1 MPIDPKLTVMDRK
14 EIARSYFDRVASGD
28 LAAVDELLTPNFI
41 DHDAPPGT
49 PQGPDA
55 ARAFAGAMISHHPDL
70 KIEIEDVFGEDDR
83 VALRLR
89 WNAQETGYVQYG
101 IVVFRFEGER
111 IAERWSAYMSA
122 A

>member
-1 MPIDPKLTVMDRK
+1 MNKK
-14 EIARSYFDRVASGD
+14 EIARSYFNRVTSGD
-28 LAAVDELLTPNFI
+28 LDAVNDLLTPDFV

-49 PQGPDA
+49 PSGPRA
-55 ARAFAGAMISHHPDL
+55 AKAFAGAMISHHPDL
-70 KIEIEDVFGEDDR
+70 TIEIEDAFGEDDR

-89 WNAQETGYVQYG
+89 WNAEETGYVQYG
-101 IVVFRFEGER
+101 IVVFRFEGDR

>member
-1 MPIDPKLTVMDRK
+1 MNNK
-14 EIARSYFDRVASGD
+14 EIARSYFERITGGELDAVND
-28 LAAVDELLTPNFI
+28 LVTPEFV

-49 PQGPDA
+49 PPGPEA
-55 ARAFAGAMISHHPDL
+55 AKAFAGAMISHHPDL

-89 WNAQETGYVQYG
+89 WNAEQTGYVQYG

-111 IAERWSAYMSA
+111 IAERWSAYTSA

>member
-1 MPIDPKLTVMDRK
+1 VDRK
-14 EIARSYFDRVASGD
+14 QIACSYFERITDGD
-28 LAAVDELLTPNFI
+28 LDAVGELLTRDFV
-41 DHDAPPGT
+41 DHDSPPGT
-49 PQGPDA
+49 PAGPEA
-55 ARAFAGAMISHHPDL
+55 ARAFAGAMMSHHPDL
-70 KIEIEDVFGEDDR
+70 KIEVEDVFGEDDR

-89 WNAQETGYVQYG
+89 WNAEQTGYVQYG

>member
-1 MPIDPKLTVMDRK
+1 MDRK
-14 EIARSYFDRVASGD
+14 EIARSYFQRVASGD
-28 LAAVDELLTPNFI
+28 LDAVNELVTDDFV
-41 DHDAPPGT
+41 DHDSPPGT
-49 PQGPDA
+49 PQGPEA
-55 ARAFAGAMISHHPDL
+55 AKAFAGAMISHHPDL
-70 KIEIEDVFGEDDR
+70 RIEIEDVFGEDDR

-101 IVVFRFEGER
+101 IVVFRFDGDR

>member
-1 MPIDPKLTVMDRK
+1 MDKK
-14 EIARSYFDRVASGD
+14 EIAASYFERVTSGD
-28 LAAVDELLTPNFI
+28 LDAVNELLTPEFV

-49 PQGPDA
+49 PQGPEA
-55 ARAFAGAMISHHPDL
+55 ARAFAGAMISNHPDL
-70 KIEIEDVFGEDDR
+70 KIEVEDIFGEDAR

-89 WNAQETGYVQYG
+89 WNAEQTGYVQYG
-101 IVVFRFEGER
+101 IVVFRVEGDR

>member
-1 MPIDPKLTVMDRK
+1 MDKK
-14 EIARSYFDRVASGD
+14 EIACSYFSRVTGGD
-28 LAAVDELLTPNFI
+28 LDAVHELLAPDFV

-49 PQGPDA
+49 PPGPEA
-55 ARAFAGAMISHHPDL
+55 ARAFAGAMIAHHPDL
-70 KIEIEDVFGEDDR
+70 KVEIEDVFGEADR

-89 WNAQETGYVQYG
+89 WNAEETGYVQYG
-101 IVVFRFEGER
+101 IVVFRFDGDR

>member
-1 MPIDPKLTVMDRK
+1 MDNK
-14 EIARSYFDRVASGD
+14 EIACSYFTRVTSGD
-28 LAAVDELLTPNFI
+28 LDALYELLTPRFV

-49 PQGPDA
+49 PPGPEA
-55 ARAFAGAMISHHPDL
+55 ARAFAGAMIAHHPDL

-89 WNAQETGYVQYG
+89 WNAEETGYVQYG
-101 IVVFRFEGER
+101 IVMFRFEGDR

>member
-1 MPIDPKLTVMDRK
+1 MSRK
-14 EIARSYFDRVASGD
+14 EIARSYFARVTSGD
-28 LAAVDELLTPNFI
+28 LDAVNDLLTPGFV

-49 PQGPDA
+49 PTGPRA
-55 ARAFAGAMISHHPDL
+55 AKAFAGAMISHHPDL
-70 KIEIEDVFGEDDR
+70 TVEIEDVFGEDDR

-89 WNAQETGYVQYG
+89 WNAEETGYVQYG
-101 IVVFRFEGER
+101 IVVFRFEGDR

>member
-1 MPIDPKLTVMDRK
+1 MDTK
-14 EIARSYFDRVASGD
+14 EIARSYFDRVTQGD
-28 LAAVDELLTPNFI
+28 LAAIDELLTPDFI

-49 PQGPDA
+49 PQGPEA

-70 KIEIEDVFGEDDR
+70 KIEIEDIFGEGDR

-89 WNAQETGYVQYG
+89 WNAHETGYMQYG
-101 IVVFRFEGER
+101 IVVFRFEGDR

>member
-1 MPIDPKLTVMDRK
+1 MDKK
-14 EIARSYFDRVASGD
+14 EIARSYFERVTAGE
-28 LAAVDELLTPNFI
+28 LGAVDELLTPDFV

-49 PQGPDA
+49 PQGPEA
-55 ARAFAGAMISHHPDL
+55 AKAFAGAMISHHPDL
-70 KIEIEDVFGEDDR
+70 KIEIEDLFGEDDR

-101 IVVFRFEGER
+101 IVVFRFVGDR

>member
-1 MPIDPKLTVMDRK
+1 MDRK
-14 EIARSYFDRVASGD
+14 EIARSYFSRITSGD
-28 LAAVDELLTPNFI
+28 LDAVNELVTPDFV

-49 PQGPDA
+49 PAGPEA
-55 ARAFAGAMISHHPDL
+55 AKAFAGAMISHHPDL
-70 KIEIEDVFGEDDR
+70 TIEVEDVFGEDDR

-89 WNAQETGYVQYG
+89 WNAEETGYVQYG
-101 IVVFRFEGER
+101 IVVFRFEGDR

>member
-1 MPIDPKLTVMDRK
+1 VNKK
-14 EIARSYFDRVASGD
+14 EIARSYFARITSGD
-28 LAAVDELLTPNFI
+28 LDAVNDLLTPEFV

-49 PQGPDA
+49 PTGPRA
-55 ARAFAGAMISHHPDL
+55 AKVFAGAMISHHPDL
-70 KIEIEDVFGEDDR
+70 TVEIEDVFGEDDR

-89 WNAQETGYVQYG
+89 WNAEETGYVQYG
-101 IVVFRFEGER
+101 IVVFRFEGDR

>member
-1 MPIDPKLTVMDRK
+1 MDRK

-28 LAAVDELLTPNFI
+28 LEAVDQLLTADFV

-49 PQGPDA
+49 PHGPDA

-101 IVVFRFEGER
+101 IVVFRFEGDR

>member
-1 MPIDPKLTVMDRK
+1 MDQK

-28 LAAVDELLTPNFI
+28 LGAVDELLTPGFV

-49 PQGPDA
+49 PQGPEA
-55 ARAFAGAMISHHPDL
+55 ARAFAGAMVSHHPDL
-70 KIEIEDVFGEDDR
+70 KIEIEDVFGEADR

-101 IVVFRFEGER
+101 IVVFRFEGDR

>member
-1 MPIDPKLTVMDRK
+1 MDHK
-14 EIARSYFDRVASGD
+14 EIARSYFQRVGSGD
-28 LAAVDELLTPNFI
+28 LDAVDELVTSDFV

-49 PQGPDA
+49 PQGPEA
-55 ARAFAGAMISHHPDL
+55 AKAFAGAMISHHPDL

-89 WNAQETGYVQYG
+89 WNAQETGYMQYG
-101 IVVFRFEGER
+101 IVVFRFDGDR